1 MTGEGGVA
9 AAAPPHCEFAPA
21 CRGSAVRVPASMMQG
36 PMPAEDEDLTRML
49 QAAGRGD
56 RRAFKALYDRTSPL
70 LFGIVLRILRNRAM
84 AEEVLQD
91 AYLRIW
97 RNAAA
102 FSADS
107 GAPLGWMAAIARNRA
122 IDVVRQRR
130 EVLVEPDEDG
140 RDWLESIPDPRADGP
155 GFVALR
161 QLGHCLGLL
170 EDSHR
175 RCVLLAYYEGW
186 SREELAARFDRPVN
200 TIKTW
205 LHRGLAALRGCMDG
219 AGP

>member
-1 MTGEGGVA
+1 
-9 AAAPPHCEFAPA
+9 
-21 CRGSAVRVPASMMQG
+21 MQK
-36 PMPAEDEDLTRML
+36 PMPPQDDDDLIRL
-49 QAAGRGD
+49 LRAAGQGD

-70 LFGIVLRILRNRAM
+70 LFAIVLRILRNRAT

-91 AYLRIW
+91 SYLRIW
-97 RNAAA
+97 RNAAT
-102 FSADS
+102 FSAGTGS
-107 GAPLGWMAAIARNRA
+107 PLGWMAAIARNRA

-130 EVLVEPDEDG
+130 EVLVQPDEDG
-140 RDWLESIPDPRADGP
+140 RDWLESIPDPRAEGA

-170 EDSHR
+170 DDSHR
-175 RCVLLAYYEGW
+175 HCVLLAYYEGY

-205 LHRGLAALRGCMDG
+205 LHRGLATLRHCMDG
-219 AGP
+219 AAP

>member
-1 MTGEGGVA
+1 
-9 AAAPPHCEFAPA
+9 
-21 CRGSAVRVPASMMQG
+21 
-36 PMPAEDEDLTRML
+36 MPAEDENLTRML

-56 RRAFKALYDRTSPL
+56 QRAFKALYDRTAPL
-70 LFGIVLRILRNRAM
+70 LFGIVLRILRNRAT

-97 RNAAA
+97 RSAYA
-102 FSADS
+102 FSADAGS
-107 GAPLGWMAAIARNRA
+107 PLGWMAAIARNRA
-122 IDVVRQRR
+122 IDVARQRR

-140 RDWLESIPDPRADGP
+140 RDWLEAIPDPRAEGP

-161 QLGHCLGLL
+161 QLGHCLGLM

-175 RCVLLAYYEGW
+175 RCVLLAYYEGY

-205 LHRGLAALRGCMDG
+205 LHRGLAALRDCMDG

>member
-1 MTGEGGVA
+1 M
-9 AAAPPHCEFAPA
+9 
-21 CRGSAVRVPASMMQG
+21 RLQ
-36 PMPAEDEDLTRML
+36 EDEELIRML
-49 QAAGRGD
+49 QATGRGD
-56 RRAFKALYDRTSPL
+56 RRAFKAVYDRTSPL
-70 LFGIVLRILRNRAM
+70 LFGIVLRILRNRAT

-97 RNAAA
+97 RGAAS
-102 FSADS
+102 FSAGTGS
-107 GAPLGWMAAIARNRA
+107 PLGWMAAIARNRA
-122 IDVVRQRR
+122 IDVARQRR

-140 RDWLESIPDPRADGP
+140 RDWLESIPDSRSEGA

-175 RCVLLAYYEGW
+175 SCVLLAYYEGY
-186 SREELAARFDRPVN
+186 SREELATRFDRPVN

-205 LHRGLAALRGCMDG
+205 LHRGLAALRHCMDG